1 MEDEKH
7 KKCYMKQNDSNRLKL
22 KSHKKFITN
31 TISSGS
37 KFIAVLTVAATL
49 MASCGN
55 NTTTNNTIQTE
66 EQEEEII
73 PAEPVKPAKSEV
85 NLAGKW
91 RSKDNKLYPV
101 IEFKGKSTVVIS
113 TFLGIFPS
121 SYERDEEYIR
131 VRTDKSDLL
140 FEVVSEDSI
149 VGSGYAKGVWI
160 REN

>member
-1 MEDEKH
+1 MKKH
-7 KKCYMKQNDSNRLKL
+7 DSTSLKM
-22 KSHKKFITN
+22 KSHKKFTTN
-31 TISSGS
+31 TIFVGS
-37 KFIAVLTVAATL
+37 KFMAALIAAATL
-49 MASCGN
+49 MTSCSN
-55 NTTTNNTIQTE
+55 NTTTDNTIQSE

-73 PAEPVKPAKSEV
+73 SAEPVKPAKSEV
-85 NLAGKW
+85 NLSGRW

-149 VGSGYAKGVWI
+149 VGSGYAKGVWL